1 MAMSDLL
8 YRCPICGA
16 DPVQGSGDEVHCPTC
31 DTRYRRGDPPAGVV
45 VERPGREPEH
55 LPATEL
61 TRAIDE
67 AGGPFPAARAADGS
81 IRYQARV
88 MVRRSRR
95 EDPVRRSG
103 ELLGFVERLGE
114 GSEATLHIDGEALEL
129 RPSGEGARRR
139 WPLLEL
145 RAVQTSS
152 SSLQIRTAT
161 GTLVHFGFVE
171 DSACRWQA
179 LVQGLLR
186 RAYRRAGRGQIREF
200 QPRIDVR

>member
-1 MAMSDLL
+1 MALADLL
-8 YRCPICGA
+8 YRCPTCGA
-16 DPVQGSGDEVHCPTC
+16 DPVQGTGDDVHCPTC
-31 DTRYRRGDPPAGVV
+31 DTRYRRGDPPAHVV
-45 VERPGREPEH
+45 VDRPGREPDQV
-55 LPATEL
+55 PATEL

-67 AGGPFPAARAADGS
+67 AGGPFSAARDDDGT
-81 IRYQARV
+81 IGYEATV
-88 MVRRSRR
+88 VVRRSRR
-95 EDPVRRSG
+95 EDPVRRDG

-114 GSEATLHIDGEALEL
+114 GSEATLRIDDEALEL

-171 DSACRWQA
+171 DSAYRWQA

-186 RAYRRAGRGQIREF
+186 RAYRRAGRGEIREF
-200 QPRIDVR
+200 QPRIGVR